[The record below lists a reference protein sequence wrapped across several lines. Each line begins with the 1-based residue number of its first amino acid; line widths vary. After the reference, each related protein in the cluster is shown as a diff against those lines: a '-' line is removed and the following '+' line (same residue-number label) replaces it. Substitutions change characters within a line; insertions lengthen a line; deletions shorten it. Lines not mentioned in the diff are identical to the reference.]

1 MVEVNSMDELQLI
14 SRQHPGEVVI
24 DNFQEIKDTLS
35 QVLMRYQNVVYTENM
50 LADAKADKK
59 ELTRLR
65 KEIDDRRKEV
75 KKAYLAPYNDFEAQ
89 VKELLAMVD
98 APLDEIKEFVL
109 EMDQREKDIKQKEIR
124 TYFMRQAAPLGEM
137 ADAVFDSPAF
147 FDVKWLNKSTRAKT
161 WQEEVNQKI
170 SDVARNI
177 QSIKATGGAQT
188 DALLTKY
195 LERLDLEDVL
205 RYQAAINTVTR
216 ATESVETSPL
226 PQTVEDQRTGYKV
239 LKVVGTMDA
248 VTQAMELLALAGLE
262 IEELEDGMPQPMTER
277 TQPDFDSF
285 VAFDIET
292 TGTFGA
298 ASGDAPAEI
307 TEIGAVKVVNGQIVD
322 RFSQLANPGRRI
334 VPRIARITH
343 ITDEMVAGEPDVSI
357 VIRKFAEFVGDMV
370 LVGHNIK
377 SSDLY
382 YISRAAQRAGVR
394 LENPFF
400 DTYRYAK
407 KFKTKQGWE
416 RLNLEYLSVQFGI
429 EQKDAHR
436 AWCDA
441 EANVGVYWK
450 LKEL

>member
-1 MVEVNSMDELQLI
+1 MEELQLI

-24 DNFQEIKDTLS
+24 DNFLEMKDALA
-35 QVLMRYQNVVYTENM
+35 QVLARYENVVYTEDR

-75 KKAYLAPYNDFEAQ
+75 KKAYLAPYNEFEAQ
-89 VKELLAMVD
+89 IKELLAMVD
-98 APLDEIKEFVL
+98 APLDEIKEFVS
-109 EMDQREKDIKQKEIR
+109 EMDRQEKEAKRSEIWA
-124 TYFMRQAAPLGEM
+124 YYSKQAAPLGEL
-137 ADAVFDSPAF
+137 ARAVFDSPAF
-147 FDVKWLNKSTRAKT
+147 FDSKWLNKSTRAKT
-161 WQEEVNQKI
+161 WQEEVDRKI
-170 SDVARNI
+170 SAAARNLH
-177 QSIKATGGAQT
+177 SIKATGGT
-188 DALLTKY
+188 RTEALLAKY
-195 LERLDLEDVL
+195 LERLDLDDVL
-205 RYQAAINTVTR
+205 HYQDAINAVSQVSEPFE
-216 ATESVETSPL
+216 AAPL
-226 PQTVEDQRTGYKV
+226 PWPAEDRRTGYKV
-239 LKVVGTMDA
+239 LRLTGTVEEIM
-248 VTQAMELLALAGLE
+248 QAMELLALAGAE
-262 IEELEDGMPQPMTER
+262 VEELEDGMPQPMPER

-298 ASGDAPAEI
+298 AAGDAPAEI
-307 TEIGAVKVVNGQIVD
+307 TEIGAVKVVGGQIVD
-322 RFSQLANPGRRI
+322 RFSQLANPGRKI

-343 ITDEMVAGEPDVSI
+343 ITDEMVAGEPDVST
-357 VIRKFAEFVGDMV
+357 VIRQFAEFVGDAV

-407 KFKTKQGWE
+407 QFQAQRGWE
-416 RLNLEYLSVQFGI
+416 KLSLEYLSEQFGI
-429 EQKDAHR
+429 SQPDAHR

-450 LKEL
+450 LREL

>member
-1 MVEVNSMDELQLI
+1 MEELQLI

-24 DNFQEIKDTLS
+24 DNFLEMKDALA
-35 QVLMRYQNVVYTENM
+35 QVLARYENVVYTEDR

-75 KKAYLAPYNDFEAQ
+75 KKAYLAPYNEFEAQ
-89 VKELLAMVD
+89 IKELLAMVD
-98 APLDEIKEFVL
+98 APLDEIKEFVS
-109 EMDQREKDIKQKEIR
+109 EMDRQEKEAKRSEIWA
-124 TYFMRQAAPLGEM
+124 YYSKQAAPLGEL
-137 ADAVFDSPAF
+137 ARAVFDSPAF
-147 FDVKWLNKSTRAKT
+147 FDGKWLNKSTRAKT
-161 WQEEVNQKI
+161 WQEEVDRKI
-170 SDVARNI
+170 SAAARNLH
-177 QSIKATGGAQT
+177 SIKATGGT
-188 DALLTKY
+188 RTEALLAKY
-195 LERLDLEDVL
+195 LERLDLDDVL
-205 RYQAAINTVTR
+205 HYQDAINAVSQVSEPFE
-216 ATESVETSPL
+216 AAPL
-226 PQTVEDQRTGYKV
+226 PWQAEDRRTGYKV
-239 LKVVGTMDA
+239 LRLTGTVEEIM
-248 VTQAMELLALAGLE
+248 QAMELLALAGAE
-262 IEELEDGMPQPMTER
+262 VEELEDGMPQPMPER

-298 ASGDAPAEI
+298 AAGDAPAEI
-307 TEIGAVKVVNGQIVD
+307 TEIGAVKVVGGQIVD
-322 RFSQLANPGRRI
+322 RFSQLANPGRKI

-343 ITDEMVAGEPDVSI
+343 ITDEMVAGEPDVST
-357 VIRKFAEFVGDMV
+357 VIRQFAEFVGDAV

-407 KFKTKQGWE
+407 QFQAQRGWE
-416 RLNLEYLSVQFGI
+416 KLSLEYLSEQFGVS
-429 EQKDAHR
+429 QPDAHR

-450 LKEL
+450 LREL